1 MAERAAVQSAVR
13 PDPGAVELNGVLI
26 QVVGASALGICLSA
40 IYLRTGSFWTVVLLH
55 AYMDFCGLVSSGV
68 FVSDSL
74 ADLLGGYSSG
84 SLIAAAVYAALGIF
98 LLRRSKMKTI
108 TDLSAEP
115 PQGQIIG
122 LMITVLLLV
131 GVASAVAVITF

>member
-1 MAERAAVQSAVR
+1 M
-13 PDPGAVELNGVLI
+13 
-26 QVVGASALGICLSA
+26 
-40 IYLRTGSFWTVVLLH
+40 
-55 AYMDFCGLVSSGV
+55 
-68 FVSDSL
+68 
-74 ADLLGGYSSG
+74 GGYSSG

-131 GVASAVAVITF
+131 GVASAVAVFTF